1 MEFIQKDLSQ
11 LATEVAIKNEL
22 SPKHVLSSLELLG
35 DGNTIPFVA
44 RYRKEQTGSM
54 SDESLRLIEEDYRL
68 LLDLESRK
76 QTVFNT
82 LNDLE
87 IEDET
92 LYLDVLKAT
101 TLKEVEDL
109 YRPYKPKKRTRA
121 SIAKERGLQ
130 PLADMILERKND
142 HEIES
147 LALELLDKELK
158 EGVKPLESI
167 EEAYLGASDILAEKA
182 SDDPSLRDI
191 LRKEYYGHGLIK
203 SHNKKEEDSVYR
215 LYYQYQ
221 EPLSKIASHR
231 YLAINRGE
239 AQGYLSVSIELEENL
254 WLRQMIHYF
263 FAYGKDSLAEKI
275 LNDCAVD
282 AYKRLIAP
290 SLENEIRND
299 LKQKAEDESMK
310 LFSLNLK
317 NALMV
322 PPMSGYTI
330 LALDPGFRNGCKWA
344 VVNPQGGY
352 LDAGVIYPVEPFNK
366 VEQSQRTLLN
376 TIKKHGVNLCAIGN
390 GTAGRE
396 TERFFANMNQ
406 EENLN
411 IPFLMV
417 DESGASIYSATK
429 LAASELPN
437 LEVNLRS
444 AISLARR
451 IQDPLAELVKI
462 DPWSI
467 GVGQYQHDMNQK
479 RLSTT
484 LGGVVEDVVNRIG
497 VSLNTASSSL
507 LSYVSGVNKS
517 IAQNIVAY
525 REANGAFKSR
535 AELKKVPKLGPKAF
549 EQCAGFLRIADGKEP
564 FDNTSVHPE
573 SYKVA
578 KLMIEKFNL
587 KLGQKNQVNPDELVE
602 FAKEYQSG
610 IETLQDIV
618 EAIEQPGRDIRDD
631 FPSPK
636 LSSDIMSMEDLHKG
650 QQLTGVVR
658 NVTAFG
664 AFVDLG
670 VQQDGL
676 VHISQMADRFV
687 KDPTEIVS
695 VGQEVKVTVL
705 EVDVDKKRI
714 SLSMKKN

>member
-1 MEFIQKDLSQ
+1 MKFVQKDLSQ

-310 LFSLNLK
+310 LFSLNLN

-444 AISLARR
+444 AVSLARR

>member
-1 MEFIQKDLSQ
+1 M
-11 LATEVAIKNEL
+11 
-22 SPKHVLSSLELLG
+22 
-35 DGNTIPFVA
+35 
-44 RYRKEQTGSM
+44 
-54 SDESLRLIEEDYRL
+54 
-68 LLDLESRK
+68 
-76 QTVFNT
+76 
-82 LNDLE
+82 
-87 IEDET
+87 
-92 LYLDVLKAT
+92 
-101 TLKEVEDL
+101 
-109 YRPYKPKKRTRA
+109 
-121 SIAKERGLQ
+121 
-130 PLADMILERKND
+130 
-142 HEIES
+142 
-147 LALELLDKELK
+147 
-158 EGVKPLESI
+158 
-167 EEAYLGASDILAEKA
+167 
-182 SDDPSLRDI
+182 
-191 LRKEYYGHGLIK
+191 
-203 SHNKKEEDSVYR
+203 
-215 LYYQYQ
+215 
-221 EPLSKIASHR
+221 
-231 YLAINRGE
+231 
-239 AQGYLSVSIELEENL
+239 
-254 WLRQMIHYF
+254 
-263 FAYGKDSLAEKI
+263 
-275 LNDCAVD
+275 
-282 AYKRLIAP
+282 
-290 SLENEIRND
+290 
-299 LKQKAEDESMK
+299 
-310 LFSLNLK
+310 
-317 NALMV
+317 
-322 PPMSGYTI
+322 
-330 LALDPGFRNGCKWA
+330 
-344 VVNPQGGY
+344 
-352 LDAGVIYPVEPFNK
+352 
-366 VEQSQRTLLN
+366 
-376 TIKKHGVNLCAIGN
+376 
-390 GTAGRE
+390 
-396 TERFFANMNQ
+396 
-406 EENLN
+406 
-411 IPFLMV
+411 
-417 DESGASIYSATK
+417 
-429 LAASELPN
+429 
-437 LEVNLRS
+437 
-444 AISLARR
+444 ARR